1 MKNDVNIRNKKASY
15 EFELIEKFTAG
26 IQLMGTEIK
35 SIRESKAEISS
46 AFCVLSKGE
55 LLIKNMHVSEYSF
68 GNVNNH
74 EPLRDRKLLLNKK
87 ELNKISKKTS
97 EKGLTIVPLRLF
109 ISKRG
114 FAKIEIAI
122 GKGKKLHDKRESIK
136 SRDAKRTIDRAM
148 KD

>member
-15 EFELIEKFTAG
+15 EYELVEKFTAG

-109 ISKRG
+109 IGKRG

-122 GKGKKLHDKRESIK
+122 SKGKKLHDKRESIK
-136 SRDAKRTIDRAM
+136 SRDAKRTIDGAM

>member
-1 MKNDVNIRNKKASY
+1 M
-15 EFELIEKFTAG
+15 EKFTAG

-109 ISKRG
+109 IGKRG

>member
-15 EFELIEKFTAG
+15 EYELVEKFTAG

-109 ISKRG
+109 IGKRG

-122 GKGKKLHDKRESIK
+122 SKGKKLHDKRESIK